1 MAGSHTFLRA
11 KKNYMIN
18 KDYIL
23 RMAEKFG
30 RAMAVILHLREYNKH
45 EEALIY
51 TDDLLL
57 QATGLT
63 SRFINSVSDEMLI
76 QAISPLG
83 ILNVDKC
90 LWIAILL
97 KAEGEIYEELENAN
111 ESYYRYLK
119 SLHLYLLALPHEPSI
134 QDSSIF
140 NDIQEL
146 LNKLEDYELPL
157 LMKEKLFPYYEHV
170 GAYDKAEDVLFEVVE
185 VDKTFLERGRAFYA
199 RLRTK
204 DDATLRLGNL
214 SKNEVEEGLAQLE
227 TLAY

>member
-1 MAGSHTFLRA
+1 
-11 KKNYMIN
+11 MIN

-51 TDDLLL
+51 IDDLLL

-83 ILNVDKC
+83 ALNVDKC
-90 LWIAILL
+90 LWIAVLL
-97 KAEGEIYEELENAN
+97 KAEAEIYEEQGNSN
-111 ESYYRYLK
+111 ESYYRSLK
-119 SLHLYLLALPHEPSI
+119 ALHLYLLALSHEATM
-134 QDSSIF
+134 QDTTLYS
-140 NDIQEL
+140 DIQEL

-157 LMKEKLFPYYEHV
+157 STKEKLFPYYEQI
-170 GAYDKAEDVLFEVVE
+170 GKYDKAEDILFEVL
-185 VDKTFLERGRAFYA
+185 DASPTNDALLERGRAFYT
-199 RLRTK
+199 RLYTK
-204 DDATLRLGNL
+204 SDADLLLGNL
-214 SKNEVEEGLAQLE
+214 SREEVEEGLVQLSMY
-227 TLAY
+227 TH